1 MPHLQINRTPARAL
15 AITLSALAL
24 AAAALTVQPAALAD
38 ETSDRDALPTVEVY
52 QSPTC
57 GCCTLWVDHL
67 RDEGFTVNAH
77 MVDDHRLTQI
87 KIDAGLTRE
96 LASCHTGIVDGYV
109 VEGHVPAEDVARM
122 LRERPDIAGIAVPGM
137 PIGSPGMEVGDRRDP
152 YDVLAFDK
160 DGNVT
165 VYASHHQD

>member
-1 MPHLQINRTPARAL
+1 MSPTLIRRAHARTLGLAL
-15 AITLSALAL
+15 CAVAFAALAL
-24 AAAALTVQPAALAD
+24 AVQPHSRAGEA
-38 ETSDRDALPTVEVY
+38 DALPTVKVY

-67 RDEGFTVNAH
+67 RDEGFEVVAH

-96 LASCHTGIVDGYV
+96 LASCHTGFVDGYV
-109 VEGHVPAEDVARM
+109 VEGHVPAEDVVRM

-137 PIGSPGMEVGDRRDP
+137 PIGSPGMEVDDRKDP
-152 YDVLAFDK
+152 YDVLAFDN
-160 DGNVT
+160 DGGVS
-165 VYASHHQD
+165 VYASHHRD

>member
-1 MPHLQINRTPARAL
+1 MSRIKIYRAPAGAL
-15 AITLSALAL
+15 AIALSALAL
-24 AAAALTVQPAALAD
+24 AAVALTVQPVTRAG
-38 ETSDRDALPTVEVY
+38 ETSNRDPLPTVEVY

-77 MVDDHRLTQI
+77 MVDDRRLTQI

-152 YDVLAFDK
+152 YDVLAFDR

-165 VYASHHQD
+165 VYASHHRD